1 MAAVFPTQRTHC
13 MPPDHLGRMGTSDN
27 ASSTRTLRLDVDTV
41 YLQEINAYCSNIKV
55 ISYGAGVHL
64 GKMFVALTP
73 VLGQVLTAAKAA
85 PAIMYGVL

>member
-1 MAAVFPTQRTHC
+1 
-13 MPPDHLGRMGTSDN
+13 MPPDHLGHTGTSDN

-41 YLQEINAYCSNIKV
+41 CLQEINAYSSNTKV
-55 ISYGAGVHL
+55 ISYSACVHL
-64 GKMFVALTP
+64 GKMFVTLTL